1 MERAAKWQNTKAD
14 LTRIFE
20 ANKGL
25 ATVVRKEVG
34 DHLSGKRF
42 AILALLVLVTC
53 LGSLY
58 VAAST
63 IRTNVGQDE
72 LEFVFLRLF
81 TTSGSSMPFSFLSFI
96 SFLGP
101 LVGLTLGFDA
111 INGERDRRT
120 LSRVLSQPIF
130 RDALINGKF
139 LAGVIVISIVVFGLG
154 FLVAGLG
161 LIMTGVPP
169 TLGELARLITYLV
182 LSVIYISFWLAL
194 AILCSLLFRQTSTSA
209 LAGIAIWLFMAFFLT
224 LLAGMAADGIYPV
237 NDNSDSQ
244 QIIANAKTEQMISR
258 ISPAYLYSE
267 AVTSIMN
274 PAVRS
279 MGPVLLEQAYGAI
292 KGTLTFSQSLL
303 LIWPQ
308 VVCLI
313 AEMLICFAIA
323 YISFMRQEIR
333 A

>member
-1 MERAAKWQNTKAD
+1 MERSAKLQDIKSDWA
-14 LTRIFE
+14 RVSE

-42 AILALLVLVTC
+42 TILALLVLITC

-63 IRTNVGQDE
+63 IRTTVGQDE
-72 LEFVFLRLF
+72 LDFVFLRLF
-81 TTSGSSMPFSFLSFI
+81 TTSGSSMPLSFI
-96 SFLGP
+96 SFVSFLGP
-101 LVGLTLGFDA
+101 LVGITLGFDA

-120 LSRVLSQPIF
+120 LSRILSQPIY

-139 LAGVIVISIVVFGLG
+139 IAGVIVIAIMVFGLG

-161 LIMTGVPP
+161 LIITGVPP
-169 TLGELARLITYLV
+169 TLGEVLRLLTYLL

-209 LAGIAIWLFMAFFLT
+209 LAGIAIWLFMAFFLN
-224 LLAGMAADGIYPV
+224 LMAGMIADGIYPI
-237 NDNSDSQ
+237 NDNSEAG
-244 QIIANAKTEQMISR
+244 QIIANTRTEQMISR

-274 PAVRS
+274 PSVRS
-279 MGPVLLEQAYGAI
+279 IAPVLLEQAYGAI
-292 KGTLTFSQSLL
+292 KGTLSFGQSLL